1 MMLNL
6 IYSKV
11 NIEGSTGVLSASVPK
26 NKIRIVILNI
36 LVIQKSKQ
44 HHLNIFLSAFF
55 TARKGSLGLGNIF
68 RSMCQEFCPQ
78 WGWVSQHALQ
88 VTWPAVY
95 KQLHCWWVSVGEQ
108 AAYR

>member
-44 HHLNIFLSAFF
+44 HHLNIFLSAFLPP
-55 TARKGSLGLGNIF
+55 AK
-68 RSMCQEFCPQ
+68 EV
-78 WGWVSQHALQ
+78 WG
-88 VTWPAVY
+88 
-95 KQLHCWWVSVGEQ
+95 
-108 AAYR
+108 

>member
-1 MMLNL
+1 MMLDL

-44 HHLNIFLSAFF
+44 HHLNIFLSAF
-55 TARKGSLGLGNIF
+55 
-68 RSMCQEFCPQ
+68 
-78 WGWVSQHALQ
+78 
-88 VTWPAVY
+88 
-95 KQLHCWWVSVGEQ
+95 
-108 AAYR
+108 